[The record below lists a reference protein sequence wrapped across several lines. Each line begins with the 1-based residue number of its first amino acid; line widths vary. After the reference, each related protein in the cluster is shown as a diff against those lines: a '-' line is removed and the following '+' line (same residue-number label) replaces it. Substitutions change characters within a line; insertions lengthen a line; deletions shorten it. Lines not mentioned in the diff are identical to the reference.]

1 MNRNLRKLWLIV
13 PDQLP
18 VVIRRCPKCNEKR
31 DFLNSGKFRVNAN
44 GKLLDV
50 WLIYRCSH
58 CDTSFSM
65 TIIERTKKES
75 LNKEEYEG
83 FLGNSEALA
92 AKYGSDKELFLKNK
106 VEISEINTG
115 YHIIETIT
123 TVPVTTKSHTEI
135 QIRNP
140 SGLKPRADTLL
151 SNQYA
156 ISRSKMKKWFED
168 GLLTSGL
175 KVLNP
180 GTKVSDGMV
189 LEIKRNEEYQSE
201 ELTNTVKNGIVHG
214 R

>member
-31 DFLNSGKFRVNAN
+31 EFLNSGKFRVNAN

-50 WLIYRCSH
+50 WLIYRCRH

-106 VEISEINTG
+106 VEISELNTG
-115 YHIIETIT
+115 YHIIETKT
-123 TVPVTTKSHTEI
+123 TVPVTTTSDTEI

-140 SGLKPRADTLL
+140 SGLKLRADTLL
-151 SNQYA
+151 ANQFA
-156 ISRSKMKKWFED
+156 ISRSKMKQWFES

-180 GTKVSDGMV
+180 GTKVADGMV
-189 LEIKRNEEYQSE
+189 LEIKWNEEYKSE